1 MDLRELN
8 ARDAQIINR
17 HPWELARLQVANDL
31 FHQYKPQKINAV
43 LDLGCGDSFFISQFY
58 QLNQLNVPHF
68 GVDINF
74 DDTMLQSLNNENP
87 ATRFFKSLDD
97 LQAHYTGTIDVVFLM
112 DVIEHIEFDIDFMK
126 MVCSYP
132 FITKETVF
140 IITVPAFQSLFC
152 SHDVFLGH
160 YRRYNNALLRNN
172 LQTAN
177 MNVVK
182 VSYFFTLLLL
192 PRLIQKTKESL
203 MSAKETTGLVE
214 WKGSRSKTNLITKI
228 LLLDYFVS
236 KFFSKIGIK
245 LPGLSNFAI
254 CKPSAS

>member
-1 MDLRELN
+1 
-8 ARDAQIINR
+8 
-17 HPWELARLQVANDL
+17 
-31 FHQYKPQKINAV
+31 
-43 LDLGCGDSFFISQFY
+43 
-58 QLNQLNVPHF
+58 
-68 GVDINF
+68 
-74 DDTMLQSLNNENP
+74 
-87 ATRFFKSLDD
+87 
-97 LQAHYTGTIDVVFLM
+97 
-112 DVIEHIEFDIDFMK
+112 MK

-192 PRLIQKTKESL
+192 PRLIQKTKETL
-203 MSAKETTGLVE
+203 ISAKETTGLVE
-214 WKGSRSKTNLITKI
+214 WKGSRSKTNLIANIMTV
-228 LLLDYFVS
+228 FT
-236 KFFSKIGIK
+236 
-245 LPGLSNFAI
+245 I
-254 CKPSAS
+254 CN